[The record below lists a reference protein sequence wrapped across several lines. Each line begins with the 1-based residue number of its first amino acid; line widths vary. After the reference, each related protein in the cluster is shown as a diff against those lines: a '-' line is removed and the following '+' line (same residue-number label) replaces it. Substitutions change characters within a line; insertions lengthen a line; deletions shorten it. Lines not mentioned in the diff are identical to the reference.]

1 MPDKILYQKEP
12 LYPKLL
18 WQRPVHYYKPEAGM
32 ILVIAGS
39 KNISGLAILTCES
52 VFRSGTGTLMLGF
65 PESLKGVYKNILP
78 DSMALPLTETPSHT
92 LSQKSEYELTSQA
105 SACDT
110 VIIGPGLS
118 QNSETIQLIW
128 GLIFAIDKPI
138 LLDDDGISALIK
150 GIEVLKSR
158 NGNDF
163 LLDYFH
169 KKEGAL
175 VLSLDSG
182 DAYRIIQLLRPVELK
197 NIKVNLD
204 YVSAHKKEIAPILA
218 RYLDSYL
225 ILKSSE
231 IIICSPDGKLV
242 INTIIGTESIQ
253 NTKGVLSGIVGSFV
267 SQNPTKLFEAC
278 CTGVYLFSLANQ
290 IAYDETNKTKLE
302 PSDIIRFLPNA
313 IKRAENII

>member
-39 KNISGLAILTCES
+39 RNSPGLAILTCEA

-65 PESLKGVYKNILP
+65 PESLKDVYKKILP
-78 DSMALPLTETPSHT
+78 DSMALPLLETPSHT
-92 LSQKSEYELTSQA
+92 LSQKSEDELASQA
-105 SACDT
+105 KACDA

-128 GLIFAIDKPI
+128 RLIFAIDKPI
-138 LLDDDGISALIK
+138 LLDDDGVSALIT

-169 KKEGAL
+169 KKVGIL

-182 DAYRIIQLLRPVELK
+182 DAYRILQLLKPVELED
-197 NIKVNLD
+197 IKVTLD
-204 YVSAHKKEIAPILA
+204 YVRAHKKEIAPMLA
-218 RYLDSYL
+218 KYLDSYL
-225 ILKSSE
+225 ILKGFE
-231 IIICSPDGKLV
+231 IIICSPGGKLV
-242 INTIIGTESIQ
+242 INQTIGTESIQ
-253 NTKGVLSGIVGSFV
+253 NAKGVLSGIVGSFI
-267 SQNPTKLFEAC
+267 SQNPTQLFEAC
-278 CTGVYLFSLANQ
+278 CTGVYLYSLANQ
-290 IAYDETNKTKLE
+290 IAYDETNKTMLE

-313 IKRAENII
+313 IKHAENII